1 MSFLTPTESLHTT
14 NSDMAVKKEALRVL
28 PQPFAHFRSTV
39 VSSTINTKATT
50 SGSKTKEEKNKRLR
64 SHHPRRDH
72 ETLFTSFH
80 GESRKKPR
88 RQRPEVVVEH
98 NDL

>member
-1 MSFLTPTESLHTT
+1 MSFLTPTENFYTT
-14 NSDMAVKKEALRVL
+14 NSEMAVKKEALRVL

-39 VSSTINTKATT
+39 VSSTINMKATT
-50 SGSKTKEEKNKRLR
+50 SGSKTKEERKKRLR
-64 SHHPRRDH
+64 SHHSRRDQ
-72 ETLFTSFH
+72 ETPFTSFH
-80 GESRKKPR
+80 GESRKKSR